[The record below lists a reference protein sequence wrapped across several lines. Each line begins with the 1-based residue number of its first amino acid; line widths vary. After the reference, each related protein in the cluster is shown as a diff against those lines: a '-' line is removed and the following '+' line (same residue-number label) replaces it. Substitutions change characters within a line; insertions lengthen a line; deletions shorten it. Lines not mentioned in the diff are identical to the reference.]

1 MEQRYDALLNS
12 NIRSVKVSHLLNL
25 NSGSLKDSLLGRGNN
40 YVNLSLG
47 INPLNYKDTVVNVP
61 TIPQGFGG
69 RGCSWLWYK
78 SSNSGREGKYTATT
92 SQKEIP
98 SIYIY

>member
-1 MEQRYDALLNS
+1 MCQFIYGHFFYMEQRYDALLNS

-25 NSGSLKDSLLGRGNN
+25 NTGSLKDSLLGRGNY

-47 INPLNYKDTVVNVP
+47 INPLTYKDTVVNVP

-69 RGCSWLWYK
+69 RGCS
-78 SSNSGREGKYTATT
+78 
-92 SQKEIP
+92 
-98 SIYIY
+98 

>member
-25 NSGSLKDSLLGRGNN
+25 NSGSLKDSLLGRGNY

-47 INPLNYKDTVVNVP
+47 INPL
-61 TIPQGFGG
+61 
-69 RGCSWLWYK
+69 RS
-78 SSNSGREGKYTATT
+78 R
-92 SQKEIP
+92 
-98 SIYIY
+98 

>member
-1 MEQRYDALLNS
+1 MKQRYDALLNS

-25 NSGSLKDSLLGRGNN
+25 NSGSLKDSLLGRGNY

-47 INPLNYKDTVVNVP
+47 INPLTYKDTVVNVP

-69 RGCSWLWYK
+69 RGCS
-78 SSNSGREGKYTATT
+78 
-92 SQKEIP
+92 
-98 SIYIY
+98 